1 MAIFDA
7 KPGTAY
13 DWAGRYSIAPSTR
26 APIVREWHREGE
38 LHRDVDEA
46 RWGLRPPLRNDRFRG
61 DPRRCRLGCDTPVW
75 GAPKTS
81 SRNPIDEKPWT
92 RRFRSVRGRV

>member
-1 MAIFDA
+1 MAFFDA

-26 APIVREWHREGE
+26 APIVREWLDEGE

-46 RWGLRPPLRNDRFRG
+46 CMLILRP
-61 DPRRCRLGCDTPVW
+61 V
-75 GAPKTS
+75 PKTE
-81 SRNPIDEKPWT
+81 RA
-92 RRFRSVRGRV
+92 RVKSPQ